1 MQNDIYCA
9 PDASYSELPAGP
21 SSTCSVC
28 VSRKDFSHDSL
39 GLDANSPASEMF
51 SHRLVGYSSHVPI
64 LPYAPS
70 ISRPP
75 RGLYAPFQLNNPAY
89 PRGGRALFSLSPDVH
104 RYSLPVNQETAKE
117 CAEHDLQTKRTLQ
130 TSATMSSYSEA
141 SVSDWEKSNG
151 SREKP
156 RRMRTVFTPQQLER
170 LERHFKGQQYVGS
183 AQRIFIAK
191 QLGLSETQVKVWF
204 QNRRIRWRKQVLGH
218 KTIE

>member
-151 SREKP
+151 K
-156 RRMRTVFTPQQLER
+156 RTLIDISSAIFGKNVFIGEC
-170 LERHFKGQQYVGS
+170 
-183 AQRIFIAK
+183 
-191 QLGLSETQVKVWF
+191 
-204 QNRRIRWRKQVLGH
+204 
-218 KTIE
+218 

>member
-1 MQNDIYCA
+1 MQNEIYCA

-39 GLDANSPASEMF
+39 SLDANSPASEMF
-51 SHRLVGYSSHVPI
+51 SHRLVGY

-104 RYSLPVNQETAKE
+104 RYSLPVKQETAKE
-117 CAEHDLQTKRTLQ
+117 CVEHDLQTKRTLQ
-130 TSATMSSYSEA
+130 TSATMSYSEA

-151 SREKP
+151 KRTLINISSAIFGKKYIYGRVLKLYCLLLTKIVQH
-156 RRMRTVFTPQQLER
+156 RM
-170 LERHFKGQQYVGS
+170 
-183 AQRIFIAK
+183 
-191 QLGLSETQVKVWF
+191 
-204 QNRRIRWRKQVLGH
+204 
-218 KTIE
+218 

>member
-1 MQNDIYCA
+1 MREIKRNAQSKNKFISPLKRLATTHDCPSHAMQNDIYCA

-39 GLDANSPASEMF
+39 SLDVNSPASEMF

-104 RYSLPVNQETAKE
+104 RYSLPVKQETAKE

-130 TSATMSSYSEA
+130 TSATMSYSEA
-141 SVSDWEKSNG
+141 SVSDWEKSHG
-151 SREKP
+151 K
-156 RRMRTVFTPQQLER
+156 RTLIDISSAIFGKDIFTGEC
-170 LERHFKGQQYVGS
+170 
-183 AQRIFIAK
+183 
-191 QLGLSETQVKVWF
+191 
-204 QNRRIRWRKQVLGH
+204 
-218 KTIE
+218 

>member
-51 SHRLVGYSSHVPI
+51 SHRLVGYPSHVPI

-151 SREKP
+151 KRTQWSIYRQQSLAKMYLRASAKTILSVDNKNSSTSHVINYEKN
-156 RRMRTVFTPQQLER
+156 
-170 LERHFKGQQYVGS
+170 
-183 AQRIFIAK
+183 
-191 QLGLSETQVKVWF
+191 QLGLENSQIIHLLNK
-204 QNRRIRWRKQVLGH
+204 H
-218 KTIE
+218 